1 MELKIKE
8 LLQEKGL
15 KMADLAARVGIDQ
28 SNLKKSL
35 ANNPKLS
42 TLQDVAK
49 ALGVEVKELFSP
61 SAPSR
66 PAGIAVIGG
75 KTYGMVETKVVQ
87 LPYYTD
93 YSLLRQDVKTFVK
106 DSVKG
111 EGTGAFCG
119 IVDGFE
125 MVSLVYDKVDPKFI
139 LAIFFGNNQS
149 KSYIYDK
156 MEYAK
161 WKNGKDSEP
170 VWELDEMIGEIH
182 RDIEGV
188 VPSSYADHATPA
200 DKEGGE

>member
-1 MELKIKE
+1 MELKIRE
-8 LLQEKGL
+8 LLQEQGL

-61 SAPSR
+61 STPSR
-66 PAGIAVIGG
+66 PSGLAVIGG

-87 LPYYTD
+87 LPYYSD

-119 IVDGFE
+119 IVDGYE

-161 WKNGKDSEP
+161 WSKGKDSEP
-170 VWELDEMIGEIH
+170 VWDLDEMIGEIQ

-188 VPSSYADHATPA
+188 VPSPYGEQAAPA
-200 DKEGGE
+200 VKEDGE

>member
-1 MELKIKE
+1 
-8 LLQEKGL
+8 
-15 KMADLAARVGIDQ
+15 MADLAARVGIDQ

-35 ANNPKLS
+35 ANNPRLS

-66 PAGIAVIGG
+66 PTGLAVIGG
-75 KTYGMVETKVVQ
+75 KTYGMVETRVVQ

-93 YSLLRQDVKTFVK
+93 FSALRQGVKSFVK
-106 DSVKG
+106 ESVKG

-125 MVSLVYDKVDPKFI
+125 MVSLVYDKIDPKFI
-139 LAIFFGNNQS
+139 LAIYFGNNQS

-156 MEYAK
+156 MEYAD
-161 WKNGKDSEP
+161 WKNGKDAEP
-170 VWELDEMIGEIH
+170 VWNLDDMIGEIQ

-188 VPSSYADHATPA
+188 VQSPYGDLSKPDE
-200 DKEGGE
+200 KE